1 MLKIRLTALTG
12 LLGVLLS
19 LPAAHAEDA
28 HYKIV
33 TGPERGTYI
42 QIGAD
47 LAKYVAAP
55 AGIDLDVLASKGSAE
70 NVQELRYEPGVK
82 LALVQSDVYQ
92 AYLDMAKNGNAEA
105 GQIIRPLRLIMPLY
119 DEEIYFVVRNDSPMQ
134 NINEIKGKTIS
145 VGLIGS
151 GTAQSATTL
160 YRLMF
165 GQTIPDQNVQH
176 LSNEDALAALIVRK
190 IDVAIVVAGQPAKL
204 FTDMNPDLLAQI
216 RFLKLDPTAPET
228 ARAKQTYFPATI
240 RTSSYPNWLKQDVPT
255 LTVKAFLVTYDYN
268 LRDTVGKLD
277 RFADSLC
284 TNFDTLQQHGH
295 PKWKEVKPELPNLG
309 KDWQYYRPM
318 ETRMKACFAH
328 HMTAAVN
335 TSTTADDPAKPKP
348 NCTDQERVLLLCG
361 K

>member
-1 MLKIRLTALTG
+1 MLRIKLTALTG

-19 LPAAHAEDA
+19 LPAAYAGDA

-70 NVQELRYEPGVK
+70 NVQQLRYAPGVK

-92 AYLDMAKNGNAEA
+92 AYLDMAKNGNSEA

-134 NINEIKGKTIS
+134 TINEIKGKTIS

-165 GQTIPDQNVQH
+165 GQQIPDENAQH

-268 LRDTVGKLD
+268 LRDTVGNLD

-284 TNFDTLQQHGH
+284 SNFDMLQQHGH
-295 PKWKEVKPELPNLG
+295 PKWKEVKPELPSLG
-309 KDWQYYRPM
+309 KDWQYYKPM
-318 ETRMKACFAH
+318 EARMKACFAH
-328 HMTAAVN
+328 HTTAAA
-335 TSTTADDPAKPKP
+335 TTATTTDDPAKPKP